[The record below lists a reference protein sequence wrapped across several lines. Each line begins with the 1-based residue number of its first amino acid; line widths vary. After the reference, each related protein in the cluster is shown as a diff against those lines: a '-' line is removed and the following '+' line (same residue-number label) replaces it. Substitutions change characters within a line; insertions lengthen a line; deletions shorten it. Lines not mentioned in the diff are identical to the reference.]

1 MNRNF
6 WKRIAHH
13 ADHGP
18 KVALVSIIGH
28 KGSTPQGTGNKML
41 VHLDGSI
48 TGTIGGGAL
57 EYRVIELAKRSLKN
71 NSNIR
76 TELNLTYD
84 LGMCCGGI
92 VEVFIEI
99 IHPTDQLIIYGA
111 GHVGM
116 ALAELALQLDY
127 NVTLIDPRVDF
138 AHPKANINFI
148 EKHPLSIIE
157 DLPFGLHCD
166 HFITTHEH
174 QLDQDILL
182 YIRNKPIRYLGM
194 IGSKTKK
201 IKFKMRFTA
210 GEFNTDVFERLHT
223 PAGLDIQ
230 AKSPMEI
237 AVSIAAE
244 LIQTRRTH
252 RSTHSHEREESRDSI
267 LKDPQS
273 KP

>member
-6 WKRIAHH
+6 WKILAHH

-18 KVALVSIIGH
+18 KIALVSIIGH

-41 VHLDGSI
+41 IHLDGSI

-57 EYRVIELAKRSLKN
+57 EYKVIQLAKKSLTI

-76 TELNLTYD
+76 TEFNLTYD

-99 IHPTDQLIIYGA
+99 IHPTDQLVIYGA

-116 ALAELALQLDY
+116 ALANLAVQLDY
-127 NVTLIDPRVDF
+127 NVTLIDPRIDF
-138 AHPKANINFI
+138 AHPQSQINYL
-148 EKHPLSIIE
+148 EQNPLSVIK
-157 DLPFGLHCD
+157 DLPFGMHCD

-174 QLDQDILL
+174 LLDQNILL
-182 YIRNKPIRYLGM
+182 AIKEKPIRYLGM

-201 IKFKMRFTA
+201 LKFQMRFSA
-210 GEFNTDVFERLHT
+210 GDYKTEVFNRLHT

-230 AKSPMEI
+230 AQSPMEI

-244 LIQTRRTH
+244 LIKTRRI
-252 RSTHSHEREESRDSI
+252 DI
-267 LKDPQS
+267 PKDHPHQS
-273 KP
+273 KVIKD

>member
-1 MNRNF
+1 M
-6 WKRIAHH
+6 
-13 ADHGP
+13 
-18 KVALVSIIGH
+18 
-28 KGSTPQGTGNKML
+28 M

-57 EYRVIELAKRSLKN
+57 EYKIIELAQQSLVT

-92 VEVFIEI
+92 AEVFIEI

-116 ALAELALQLDY
+116 ALANLAVQLDY
-127 NVTLIDPRVDF
+127 NVILIDPRIDF
-138 AHPKANINFI
+138 AYPEPNINFI
-148 EKHPLSIIE
+148 EKHPLSIIHE
-157 DLPFGLHCD
+157 LPFGLHCD

-182 YIRNKPIRYLGM
+182 AIQNKPIRYLGM

-201 IKFKMRFTA
+201 IKFQMRFSA
-210 GEFNTDVFERLHT
+210 GDYDTEVFERLHT
-223 PAGLDIQ
+223 PAGINIQ

-244 LIQTRRTH
+244 LIQNRRAGTTETLRKKQH
-252 RSTHSHEREESRDSI
+252 
-267 LKDPQS
+267 
-273 KP
+273 